1 MVKSWMFYIP
11 GVRHLAVAGEGDPQ
25 ETEQAFD
32 RYLQL
37 WSDNEQRGCDGVFLS
52 EHHFIGVSFSPSPHL
67 LIAALSQRT
76 SRLRL
81 GVMSSALPLHDVRQ
95 LVEECG
101 MLDYLTHGRL
111 EIGIG
116 PGAGTIEAGLAGVD
130 AQDVRPRYASGADL
144 LDKYLSGSRI
154 THQDDFYRL
163 VDVPIVPQMRQTHP
177 PVWVT
182 ATSESSYRWA
192 AARGYK
198 VCTSWLATAEVAD
211 LSAVYHSAATE
222 AGFASGP
229 DNLGLRRRV
238 FVAPTDSEA
247 RDILEHSDNLMI
259 LARERMLHNSQVTV
273 PTNGFT
279 ASGAAANARFNQPD
293 DIIVGSP
300 ETVTEQLVEQ
310 VQATGIGNLLF
321 FTDFKLFDYQ
331 HLVRSHDLIGAHVIP
346 ALRSLTPPTST
357 VVSMQNPAAQ

>member
-1 MVKSWMFYIP
+1 MVRSWMFYIP
-11 GVRHLAVAGEGDPQ
+11 RVRHLAVAGEGDTHETQ
-25 ETEQAFD
+25 EAFD
-32 RYLQL
+32 RYLRL
-37 WSDNEQRGCDGVFLS
+37 WADNERRGCDGVFLS
-52 EHHFIGVSFSPSPHL
+52 EHHFLGTSFSPLPHL

-81 GVMSSALPLHDVRQ
+81 GVMSSALPLHNVRQ

-130 AQDVRPRYASGADL
+130 IEEVRPRYASGADL

-154 THQDDFYRL
+154 THQDAFYSL
-163 VDVPIVPQMRQTHP
+163 VDLSIVPQMRQTRP

-198 VCTSWLATAEVAD
+198 VCTSWLAIAEVAE
-211 LSAVYHSAATE
+211 LSSVYHAAATN
-222 AGFASGP
+222 AGLFSGP
-229 DNLGLRRRV
+229 DSLGLRRRV
-238 FVAPTDSEA
+238 FVAPTDTEA
-247 RDILEHSDNLMI
+247 QDIVEGSDNPMA
-259 LARERMLHNSQVTV
+259 LARAKMQGNQKAAAAIGSAT
-273 PTNGFT
+273 
-279 ASGAAANARFNQPD
+279 SGAAANARYNQPD

-300 ETVTEQLVEQ
+300 ETVTEQLAEQ
-310 VQATGIGNLLF
+310 VKATGIGNLLF
-321 FTDFKLFDYQ
+321 WADFKLFDYQ

-346 ALRSLTPPTST
+346 PLRSLTPPTST
-357 VVSMQNPAAQ
+357 PAAM

>member
-1 MVKSWMFYIP
+1 MFYIP
-11 GVRHLAVAGEGDPQ
+11 RVRHLAVAGEGDTHKTQ
-25 ETEQAFD
+25 QAFD

-37 WSDNEQRGCDGVFLS
+37 WADNERRGCDGVFLS
-52 EHHFIGVSFSPSPHL
+52 EHHFLGVSLSPLPHL

-130 AQDVRPRYASGADL
+130 TEDVRPRYTSGADL
-144 LDKYLSGSRI
+144 LDKFLGGSRV
-154 THQDDFYRL
+154 THQDAYYNL

-177 PVWVT
+177 PVWVS

-192 AARGYK
+192 AARDYK
-198 VCTSWLATAEVAD
+198 VCTSWMSTAEVAE
-211 LSAVYHSAATE
+211 LSAVYHSAAID
-222 AGFASGP
+222 AGLSSGP
-229 DNLGLRRRV
+229 DSLGLRRRV
-238 FVAPTDSEA
+238 FVAPTDTEA
-247 RDILEHSDNLMI
+247 RDIVDRTDNPMM
-259 LARERMLHNSQVTV
+259 LARASLLSRGESAGT
-273 PTNGFT
+273 TTGF
-279 ASGAAANARFNQPD
+279 ASSGGVAANPRYNQPD

-310 VQATGIGNLLF
+310 VKATGIGNVLF
-321 FTDFKLFDYQ
+321 FTDFRVFDHQ
-331 HLVRSHDLIGAHVIP
+331 DLVRSHDLIGAHVIP
-346 ALRSLTPPTST
+346 ALRSFTLPASTPAS
-357 VVSMQNPAAQ
+357 V